1 MTADSMMTLS
11 EIVGHE
17 SVVRQL
23 RRSLKDGRLPHA
35 LLFHG
40 PHGVGKRSVA
50 RSLAAAMNCER
61 REESGGDCCGTCGS
75 CIKVARDLHPD
86 VVLATLEKTVIPI
99 ESIRKLKEEARYR
112 PYEGSRRVFLVDP
125 ADRLSIAAQNALL
138 KTLEEPSST
147 SCIILITTRLMS
159 LLPTTRSRCRI
170 LPFGTLRPGRLAERL
185 VSAHGFSSTN
195 AERAARLSGGRFGAA
210 LELDLELHDGARD
223 EMLAILG
230 RIGENRSRD
239 HVIEDAE
246 RLGGDASETSSR
258 LDLLAGLVRDMML
271 LEAGGPSEDL
281 VHADRAEQ
289 LADLAPRLSPGL
301 ETLLERIRLAVADL
315 DAHVNRRVALETL
328 LFDMAERVLP
338 A

>member
-1 MTADSMMTLS
+1 MSDPMMKLS
-11 EIVGHE
+11 DIVGHE
-17 SVVRQL
+17 AVVGLL
-23 RRSLKDGRLPHA
+23 RRSLTEGRLPHA

-50 RSLAAAMNCER
+50 LSLAAAMNCER
-61 REESGGDCCGTCGS
+61 RAGAGGDCCGTCAS
-75 CIKVARDLHPD
+75 CLKIARDLHPD
-86 VVLATLEKTVIPI
+86 VVMFTLEKTVVPI

-112 PYEGSRRVFLVDP
+112 PYEGSRRVFLIDP

-147 SCIILITTRLMS
+147 SCIILITTRLMN
-159 LLPTTRSRCRI
+159 LLATTRSRCRI
-170 LPFGTLRPGRLAERL
+170 LPFGTLRPDELAGRL
-185 VSAHGFSSTN
+185 VSAHGFGSAD

-210 LELDLELHDGARD
+210 LELDLSVHDGARE
-223 EMLAILG
+223 EMLAILA
-230 RIGENRSRD
+230 RIAERRSRD

-246 RLGGDASETSSR
+246 QLGGEADQTATR

-271 LEAGGPSEDL
+271 LEAGGPSGDL
-281 VHADRAEQ
+281 VHADRAAD

-301 ETLLERIRLAVADL
+301 EVLLERIRLAVDDL
-315 DAHVNRRVALETL
+315 DHNVNRRVALETL